1 MAGIRNPVTGTSSDL
16 VRRQA
21 PMGVAAAR
29 FAPLTVAAWIA
40 CYPLLAQ
47 TPRVPDLGPAQLA
60 RVDSLFAP
68 YDRAAPGYAVG
79 LVQHGRLIY
88 ARGFGRANLDY
99 DLPIT
104 ASSVFNVA
112 SLAKQFTAAAIAILI
127 RRGKLSLEDEVRRH
141 LPDFPRYPGP
151 IRIKHLVYMTSGLPE
166 YHVLRRSDGRNWAT
180 DYFTNDEAIRA
191 VLQQP
196 RLQFPP
202 GTWWAYSN
210 TNYML
215 LAQIVERA
223 SEMPFAEFTRRE
235 IFAPLG
241 MTSSHFN
248 TYLGAVVPNRVTGYN
263 VNPNGSYRQE
273 IRQAPHFGG
282 SGLFTSVEDL
292 ARWSR
297 SFETHAL
304 GGPELTALL
313 LSTMKFQHDKTNDA
327 FGLVWGNHRGHRTL
341 WYEGGDLGF
350 SSYMVRLPDD
360 GLTVIV
366 LSNLGTGRAAERG
379 RRVLDIILE

>member
-1 MAGIRNPVTGTSSDL
+1 MAWRRGLMTRSSVVLGIGALLVCLGRHPV
-16 VRRQA
+16 
-21 PMGVAAAR
+21 
-29 FAPLTVAAWIA
+29 
-40 CYPLLAQ
+40 LAQ
-47 TPRVPDLGPAQLA
+47 PRPSAPTPAHLA
-60 RVDSLFAP
+60 RVDSIFAP
-68 YDRAAPGYAVG
+68 YGRPAPGYAVG
-79 LVQHGRLIY
+79 IVQRGRLVY
-88 ARGFGRANLDY
+88 ARGFGRANLDH

-104 ASSVFNVA
+104 PSSVFNVA

-127 RRGKLSLEDEVRRH
+127 RRGKLSLEDEVRSH
-141 LPDFPRYPGP
+141 LPVFPRYPGP

-166 YHVLRRSDGRNWAT
+166 YYTLPRPGGKSWET
-180 DYFTNDEAIRA
+180 DYFTTDDAIRV

-196 RLQFPP
+196 RLQFAP
-202 GTWWAYSN
+202 GTRWAYSN

-215 LAQIVERA
+215 LATIVERV
-223 SEMPFAEFTRRE
+223 SGMPFAEFARRE

-248 TYLGAVVPNRVTGYN
+248 TDLGAVIPNRATGYN
-263 VNPNGSYRQE
+263 LNPDGSYRQE
-273 IRQAPHFGG
+273 TRRSPHFGG

-360 GLTVIV
+360 ELTVIV
-366 LSNLGTGRAAERG
+366 LSNLGTGRAADHA
-379 RRVLDIILE
+379 RRVLDVVLK